1 MPTVNESAFKPK
13 LTGETKFVVNIRP
26 IYHNGAALSSTNAAA
41 ANKNNNASHDSLSVN
56 TRNADVNDIRHE
68 AGANAGAAIPTAA
81 GDGAATQ
88 SKSKDVNQ
96 YKRISQMNWPRI
108 CTVSSLIVAFLL
120 ISGSIYLHLRQKP
133 HLGRLHHETKTQDGS
148 PGVASAGV
156 EDNTPI
162 AQHPPVADRLF
173 VHEPTAVISTETSS
187 ATSTTSRTQA
197 ANTRHITDACVQCI
211 CETVNLCRP
220 AKCRD
225 DVDCGVF
232 RISHLYWLDAGKP
245 TLDADKSSN
254 SNINTVYTDCV
265 NNIDCATRAVTAYI
279 NQYARDCD
287 GNGEIDCRDYI
298 ALHLLGPTG
307 CVQSKGELAN
317 TFEQRMEDC
326 LAE

>member
-1 MPTVNESAFKPK
+1 MRTVHESVFKPK
-13 LTGETKFVVNIRP
+13 LNGETKFVVDIRP
-26 IYHNGAALSSTNAAA
+26 KHHNSAALSSTNAAA
-41 ANKNNNASHDSLSVN
+41 ANNSNNGSRDSLSVN
-56 TRNADVNDIRHE
+56 TRNADVNDIRLE
-68 AGANAGAAIPTAA
+68 AGANVGAVIPTAA

-88 SKSKDVNQ
+88 SSPKDVNLH
-96 YKRISQMNWPRI
+96 KRISQMNWSRI

-133 HLGRLHHETKTQDGS
+133 HLGRLHHGTKPEDGS

-162 AQHPPVADRLF
+162 AQHPPVAGRLF
-173 VHEPTAVISTETSS
+173 VHEPTSVIFTKISS

-197 ANTRHITDACVQCI
+197 ANSRNISEACVQCI

-245 TLDADKSSN
+245 TLDADDSSN
-254 SNINTVYTDCV
+254 SIINTMYTDCV
-265 NNIDCATRAVTAYI
+265 NNMDCATRAVTAYI
-279 NQYARDCD
+279 SKYARDCD
-287 GNGEIDCRDYI
+287 GNGAIDCRDYI

-307 CVQSKGELAN
+307 CVQSKGVLAN
-317 TFEQRMEDC
+317 AFEQRMEDC